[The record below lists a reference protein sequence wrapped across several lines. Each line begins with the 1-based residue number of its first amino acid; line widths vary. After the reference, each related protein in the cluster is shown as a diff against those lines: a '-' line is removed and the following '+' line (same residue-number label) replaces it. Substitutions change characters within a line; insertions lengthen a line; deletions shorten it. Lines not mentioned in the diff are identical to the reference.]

1 MSLTFKSPLSGT
13 GHAIPRLIIPT
24 LAALVVVF
32 LGVAPPEAM
41 AKAPPL
47 AATIFAAEARAV
59 PAYDEP
65 VVAVIPAGA
74 EVELTGA
81 AAPGF
86 LAVYYDG
93 QTVWVPAQYLSLST
107 RPGVDTAVAIASTPL
122 LDAPMREAD
131 VLGIVPEGESVILT
145 GANVDD
151 YHAGSYDGTGGWID
165 GRDLAR

>member
-1 MSLTFKSPLSGT
+1 M
-13 GHAIPRLIIPT
+13 
-24 LAALVVVF
+24 LAALGIV
-32 LGVAPPEAM
+32 LLASDPHDAA

-47 AATIFAAEARAV
+47 ASTIFAAEARAD
-59 PAYDEP
+59 PGYDEP
-65 VVAVIPAGA
+65 VIVVIPAGA

-93 QTVWVPAQYLSLST
+93 QTLWVPAQHLSIGT
-107 RPGVDTAVAIASTPL
+107 RPGIDTAVAIATTPL
-122 LDAPMREAD
+122 LDAPMRDAAA
-131 VLGIVPEGESVILT
+131 LGMVPEGGTVILT

-151 YHAGSYDGTGGWID
+151 YHAGSYEGTGGWID